1 VRAVNSDGIDPGS
14 ELDLGTAGASARA
27 EFLRR
32 RGSDDRRR
40 REMFGK
46 HLAPLIRVIAGERQS
61 TTAWE
66 RGGRGEEM
74 VGAYLGQRVGAVG
87 VLLHDRAI
95 PGRRANIDHI
105 AVVPSGVWV
114 IDTKQYRGH
123 VQRRERGRWFTSH
136 PALVVNRRDRTDLIT
151 SALRQMALVERT
163 VGAAAPLHAVLCFNG
178 IERSWLSRPF
188 TINGVSVTWARRL
201 GRSLC
206 QPGPLVPTAIIA
218 LAGRIATAFPSNDVT
233 RTPPTA
239 PARRRSAR

>member
-1 VRAVNSDGIDPGS
+1 MNADGIDPRS
-14 ELDLGTAGASARA
+14 ELDLGTAGASAHA

-32 RGSDDRRR
+32 RGSDDQRR

-74 VGAYLGQRVGAVG
+74 VGTYLSHAVGAIG

-105 AVVPSGVWV
+105 AVVPSGVWI

-136 PALVVNRRDRTDLIT
+136 PALFVNGRDRTDLIT
-151 SALRQMALVERT
+151 SVLHQMALVERT
-163 VGAAAPLHAVLCFNG
+163 VGAAAPLHAALCFNG
-178 IERSWLSRPF
+178 VEWSWLSRPF

-206 QPGPLVPTAIIA
+206 QPGLLAPTTIVA

-233 RTPPTA
+233 QTPPTA
-239 PARRRSAR
+239 PGRRRSAR